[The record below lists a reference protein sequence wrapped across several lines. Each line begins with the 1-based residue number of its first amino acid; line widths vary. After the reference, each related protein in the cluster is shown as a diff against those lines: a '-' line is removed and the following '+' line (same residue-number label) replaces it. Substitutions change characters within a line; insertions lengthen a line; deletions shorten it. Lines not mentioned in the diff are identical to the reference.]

1 MAEEVAAV
9 SVDLGL
15 AVAAIDVD
23 WLGWASSPSAS
34 VEELIRRNL
43 TAVAAN
49 YAEAGIDRLILSRA
63 VVSPTALKTIED
75 AMPGW
80 ELTVVRLTA
89 GRDTQERRL
98 RSRDS
103 GEELATHLGKID
115 DMNRRV
121 EAAIPGAPMVENDER
136 TLREVALEVMRI
148 SGWTD

>member
-1 MAEEVAAV
+1 VAQEVAAA

-23 WLGWASSPSAS
+23 WLGWASSPSAT
-34 VEELIRRNL
+34 VDELIRRNL

-49 YAEAGIDRLILSRA
+49 YAGAGIDRLILSRA
-63 VVSPTALKTIED
+63 VVSPMALKTIED
-75 AMPGW
+75 VLPGW
-80 ELTVVRLTA
+80 SLTVVRLTA

-103 GEELATHLGKID
+103 GEELATHLAKID
-115 DMNRRV
+115 DVNRRV
-121 EAAIPGAPMVENDER
+121 EAAVPGAPVVENDVR
-136 TLREVALEVMRI
+136 TPREVALEVMRI

>member
-1 MAEEVAAV
+1 MAQEVAAV

-43 TAVAAN
+43 RAVAAN

-103 GEELATHLGKID
+103 GEELATHLAKID